1 MLHAKHSA
9 AASLMPSLASS
20 SYPATPHIS
29 ITASSHR
36 PPRRS
41 RTSSS
46 SRRLCALLPARRLGA
61 SRHASGGHRVSA
73 RQVRRHLHLGQ
84 HMREVGQPA
93 HQTLA
98 PAPLDRLAPLHLQ
111 PQLLQVTQQDPPLP
125 FGSWQSILLRFR
137 SILKP
142 RLTIAEPHSVLA
154 QHIADGCRWACEA
167 ELARA

>member
-1 MLHAKHSA
+1 
-9 AASLMPSLASS
+9 
-20 SYPATPHIS
+20 
-29 ITASSHR
+29 
-36 PPRRS
+36 
-41 RTSSS
+41 
-46 SRRLCALLPARRLGA
+46 
-61 SRHASGGHRVSA
+61 
-73 RQVRRHLHLGQ
+73 
-84 HMREVGQPA
+84 MREVGQSA

-154 QHIADGCRWACEA
+154 QHIADGCRWACQA
-167 ELARA
+167 ALPRIGLTTGCVGVDPGLVLTVYLVTVR